1 MSAVSS
7 PQSFAPEQPATFTLS
22 ATRPGAT
29 LDHFFMRRRSATIGE
44 QFWTFVIR
52 EWTGFNVVE
61 RTRSARLFSRYR
73 AFWSPDAL
81 SESDR
86 RFYDLLP
93 ECFTAYRGQNGVEL
107 AAGGAFTLSKSRARG
122 HATGRRG
129 ISHSDPIVLSLSVS
143 KADVAMA
150 FASGDQDE
158 IVLFPMQWNS
168 VRPGA
173 LRPARIVH

>member
-1 MSAVSS
+1 MNS
-7 PQSFAPEQPATFTLS
+7 
-22 ATRPGAT
+22 
-29 LDHFFMRRRSATIGE
+29 
-44 QFWTFVIR
+44 
-52 EWTGFNVVE
+52 
-61 RTRSARLFSRYR
+61 
-73 AFWSPDAL
+73 
-81 SESDR
+81 
-86 RFYDLLP
+86 LP

-107 AAGGAFTLSKSRARG
+107 AAGGAFTLSESRARG